1 MLRRDPPAV
10 PPPDSGLPRLGT
22 PATVAVLLAAA
33 VTAVLWTGVVTGTL
47 LAAVDPAVDRLI
59 TTVRPPALVRTA
71 AVISTVGQPAVMI
84 VVLVVVVAALG
95 WRSRSW
101 GPVGVG
107 ASAVVVL
114 GVLDNG
120 VKAVVAR
127 PRPPVVW
134 QAVPAHG
141 FAFPSG
147 HALWSAG
154 VLLLVVVLVGRVRWR
169 GQLALIAF
177 LIAVGVAGSRLVLAV
192 HYPSDVA
199 AGWSLAVVADGIVL
213 LAAAAIARR
222 RGPVVGDASG
232 AAGPARADAADPD
245 P

>member
-1 MLRRDPPAV
+1 VLRPDPAVV
-10 PPPDSGLPRLGT
+10 PPPDSGVPRAGT
-22 PATVAVLLAAA
+22 TATVAVLAAA
-33 VTAVLWTGVVTGTL
+33 VTAVLWIGVVTGTL
-47 LAAVDPAVDRLI
+47 LAAVDPAVDRWI
-59 TTVRPPALVRTA
+59 TSVRPPALVRTA
-71 AVISTVGQPAVMI
+71 AVISTVGQPAVM
-84 VVLVVVVAALG
+84 VAVLVVVVAVLG

-127 PRPPVVW
+127 PRPPVAW

-154 VLLLVVVLVGRVRWR
+154 VVLLVVVLVGAIR
-169 GQLALIAF
+169 GRGVVALVA
-177 LIAVGVAGSRLVLAV
+177 LLVAVAVAGSRLVLAV
-192 HYPSDVA
+192 HYPSDVL
-199 AGWSLAVVADGIVL
+199 AGWSLAVLADGIVL
-213 LAAAAIARR
+213 LVASAPFYGRTRPPGKWTGGSRR
-222 RGPVVGDASG
+222 DVGPGT
-232 AAGPARADAADPD
+232 
-245 P
+245 